1 MEEKKKQMK
10 TDIKA
15 DLDKLVQKYETKE
28 FIENDPIQFPHRFE
42 DERDIELAGFISSL
56 FAYGNRKIFIKKLD
70 ELFQIM
76 QNEPLN
82 FVQNFDEKSLKSFS
96 YRFSKDFEIVELFKI
111 LKKLYKTSNLKELFE
126 YGYSKKDIFVMEQI
140 VVDFFYSNVKNS
152 VGQGFYHLLPSPE
165 KGGAMKRMNML
176 LRWFVRDGIVDLGI
190 WKFIKKSEL
199 LIPLDTHVAR
209 LSREMGI
216 LKRSSN
222 DKKAVIELSEKLKEF
237 DPQDPIKYDF
247 AIFGLGVDKK

>member
-56 FAYGNRKIFIKKLD
+56 FAYGNRKVFIKKLD

-82 FVQNFDEKSLKSFS
+82 FVQNFDEKLLKGFS
-96 YRFSKDFEIVELFKI
+96 YRFSKDFEIIETFKI

-126 YGYSKKDIFVMEQI
+126 KNPPKVEMILAHMSSRLRKLTNEYLKACDLFFDI
-140 VVDFFYSNVKNS
+140 
-152 VGQGFYHLLPSPE
+152 YHSDAWDQ
-165 KGGAMKRMNML
+165 AMK
-176 LRWFVRDGIVDLGI
+176 
-190 WKFIKKSEL
+190 
-199 LIPLDTHVAR
+199 
-209 LSREMGI
+209 SRT
-216 LKRSSN
+216 
-222 DKKAVIELSEKLKEF
+222 EKYRESF
-237 DPQDPIKYDF
+237 YD
-247 AIFGLGVDKK
+247 